1 MYIGTVGT
9 YRAGWDVWSAAAAAA
24 VTTPWPQN
32 CGVSTYL
39 GLYILYIGYD
49 TVTRQKKKKKKKK
62 KVLVKHRQNGRYILY
77 SCTRTYLPNLT

>member
-9 YRAGWDVWSAAAAAA
+9 YRAGWDVWSAAAAEAA

-49 TVTRQKKKKKKKK
+49 TVTRQKKKDTYSTH
-62 KVLVKHRQNGRYILY
+62 VLV
-77 SCTRTYLPNLT
+77 RTYLT